1 MLNYAG
7 TRDAAHAAHG
17 EKSMTIDR
25 MRTAFLI
32 GVAVLG
38 GVLWLFLLVYIL
50 GVRAGRFA

>member
-1 MLNYAG
+1 M
-7 TRDAAHAAHG
+7 
-17 EKSMTIDR
+17 MIDR